1 MHSWC
6 HLSLCE
12 IPAQWQITTDTTN
25 PQFIFLA
32 VDNDS
37 RDLLVHE
44 DEYRSEKCWQDRS
57 KYPVPPDVKWVHEPA
72 THRRRRLIQHTC
84 TLYRTFSH
92 DIRTAASSHNY
103 ALEMSAN
110 TAYMWWRSVVV
121 STLASIN
128 VVNRHWARLVLGR
141 VTACGRVNHLGM

>member
-6 HLSLCE
+6 HLSKCE

-44 DEYRSEKCWQDRS
+44 DQYCSEKCWQDRS
-57 KYPVPPDVKWVHEPA
+57 KYPVPPDVKWVHEPT

-84 TLYRTFSH
+84 TEHSH
-92 DIRTAASSHNY
+92 TTYVLLPAHITTH
-103 ALEMSAN
+103 
-110 TAYMWWRSVVV
+110 WRC
-121 STLASIN
+121 
-128 VVNRHWARLVLGR
+128 RLIQH
-141 VTACGRVNHLGM
+141 TCGGIV